1 MALPAEPRADLPP
14 PRRCLPPPPLL
25 RSHRPTPTGERKIGR
40 ELAIQLLPRHPTHD
54 AGSSRALAA
63 SPRSDIPAA
72 PPACGLP
79 ADVPYLPLYFIW
91 QVLAASPPVQS
102 RHHGAAPKPAG
113 FSGQIRPS
121 PPLVSTPL
129 SSPPSPLPPS
139 HVNCCPG
146 TLEIGADCSSCSP
159 YLPLRHPR
167 RPALPQSRLP
177 TIPPRRR
184 CVVDPQPR
192 HRCSPTTHRS
202 TTPPLRRRPQRR
214 HGAAV
219 VPSPSRRPAVSPLG
233 DQGLM

>member
-121 PPLVSTPL
+121 PPLDHCSREDQFSKRCRGQRTQSKSIFLNKLKQNCTVYVC
-129 SSPPSPLPPS
+129 
-139 HVNCCPG
+139 HV
-146 TLEIGADCSSCSP
+146 
-159 YLPLRHPR
+159 
-167 RPALPQSRLP
+167 
-177 TIPPRRR
+177 
-184 CVVDPQPR
+184 
-192 HRCSPTTHRS
+192 
-202 TTPPLRRRPQRR
+202 
-214 HGAAV
+214 
-219 VPSPSRRPAVSPLG
+219 
-233 DQGLM
+233 